1 MMAPTFSTTPS
12 PDTRGLKRADTEG
25 MKFLEQNKFQREC
38 LQLGSEGYDGFIVV
52 VGLFLVLLVENLWT
66 FDPDSFSEEKLGD
79 AFLILLVAG
88 TACGLFSIFSVT
100 YVKLKV
106 QRLLTRDMYG
116 VELFYMPKSHRQ
128 RRKVYLDRI
137 QRRWDDLE
145 PEERPRAPACVTYEW
160 YRGSRGPRKSSWDPR
175 RPRNLVSFAA
185 VSFAGMVTASVC
197 ALAVHLADAKGLW
210 WGVWVFVG
218 VGMSIGL
225 PVTFLILSLRPPPGL
240 MEGEPNPFKD
250 LA

>member
-1 MMAPTFSTTPS
+1 ME
-12 PDTRGLKRADTEG
+12 LNEC
-25 MKFLEQNKFQREC
+25 QREC

-79 AFLILLVAG
+79 VFLILLVAG
-88 TACGLFSIFSVT
+88 TAFGLFTIFSVT

-106 QRLLTRDMYG
+106 QRLLTRDMYAI
-116 VELFYMPKSHRQ
+116 ELFKMPEAHPQ

-137 QRRWDDLE
+137 KRRWDKLKQQ
-145 PEERPRAPACVTYEW
+145 ERHRAPACVTYEW

-210 WGVWVFVG
+210 WGVWTFVG
-218 VGMSIGL
+218 VGIGIGL

-240 MEGEPNPFKD
+240 IGSETNPYKD